1 MNKSDIDRSIFGL
14 IKKYA
19 IEKDTQGF
27 RFDPE
32 IKVECKDNEKEYI
45 DYIAFIL
52 YDGINDIYKMTDKNG
67 NKIPFVFLKDPEIV
81 LNKLVE
87 INKIYYDRR

>member
-1 MNKSDIDRSIFGL
+1 MNKSDIDRSIFEL
-14 IKKYA
+14 IKKYS
-19 IEKDTQGF
+19 IEKNTQGF

-32 IKVECKDNEKEYI
+32 IKVKCKDNEKEYI

-67 NKIPFVFLKDPEIV
+67 NKIPFVFLKNPEIV
-81 LNKLVE
+81 LKKLAE
-87 INKIYYDRR
+87 ISKIKKYG